1 MFHGPQHIRLI
12 LQKAHLEFNFGNV
25 FDKMDPFVYI
35 RIGQQEWRSA
45 VCVDGGKNP
54 HWQG

>member
-12 LQKAHLEFNFGNV
+12 LQKAHLEFNFGNA

-35 RIGQQEWRSA
+35 RVGQQEWRSA
-45 VCVDGGKNP
+45 VCVNGGKNP
-54 HWQG
+54 HW